1 MAESEPDPLRW
12 FKYREKY
19 AEGPGNWEYEYTC
32 MALLEEKIW
41 DLKQQAHWN
50 EYYRGVEF
58 EEIEHPPLEYLE
70 GLKESIL
77 IEIAWQ
83 KGSFERITKLIS
95 KIKEKEN
102 VKES

>member
-58 EEIEHPPLEYLE
+58 EEIEKPPLEWLINKSKSLDEKIASLYDDLNE
-70 GLKESIL
+70 IKKL
-77 IEIAWQ
+77 IE
-83 KGSFERITKLIS
+83 TY
-95 KIKEKEN
+95 
-102 VKES
+102 

>member
-1 MAESEPDPLRW
+1 MAESDPLRW

-19 AEGPGNWEYEYTC
+19 AEGPGDWEYIWTC
-32 MALLEEKIW
+32 KALLEEKIW

-50 EYYRGVEF
+50 EHYRGVEF
-58 EEIEHPPLEYLE
+58 EEIAYPPLEYLE

-83 KGSFERITKLIS
+83 KSSYERITKLIS